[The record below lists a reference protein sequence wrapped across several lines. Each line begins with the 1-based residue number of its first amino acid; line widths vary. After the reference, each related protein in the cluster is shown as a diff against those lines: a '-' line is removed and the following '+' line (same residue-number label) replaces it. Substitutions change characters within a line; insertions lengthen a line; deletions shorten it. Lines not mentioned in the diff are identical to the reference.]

1 MPELPEVETIARSLR
16 NPIIPENIESAS
28 LSTRPGVVGRVIKSA
43 KLHWPRSLATPSQD
57 EFEKSLP
64 GQTILEV
71 GRRGKF
77 LVFHLEHWHL
87 LIHLRMSGDIRVELG
102 DTPISKHDRMVI
114 YFNDGWKM
122 VFHDPRKFGR
132 VWFVKAMNEV
142 TSGLGFEPFDET
154 LTSVLLRQRFQSTS
168 RKIKSVL
175 LDQAIIAGLGNIYT
189 DEALFLSG
197 IHPLTPANEL
207 TELQTESLLRSIRL
221 VLMEGIARNGASIDW
236 VYRGGEFQNH
246 FNVYQQTGKPCP
258 VCGTPIQRIV
268 VGQRGT
274 HFCPKC
280 QVDWTN
286 C

>member
-1 MPELPEVETIARSLR
+1 MPELPEVETIVRSLR
-16 NPIIPENIESAS
+16 NPSNLDYIDSAS
-28 LSTRPGVVGRVIKSA
+28 LNNRPGVLGRVIQFVNV
-43 KLHWPRSLATPSQD
+43 HWPRSIATPSIPD
-57 EFEKSLP
+57 IEKSLT
-64 GQTILEV
+64 GQTILEI

-77 LVFHLEHWHL
+77 LVFRLDDWFL
-87 LIHLRMSGDIRVELG
+87 LIHLRMSGDIRVEPA
-102 DTPISKHDRMVI
+102 DTPINKHDRMLLC
-114 YFNDGWKM
+114 FRDGWKM
-122 VFHDPRKFGR
+122 VFNDPRKFGR
-132 VWFVKAMNEV
+132 VWLVKSIEEV
-142 TSGLGFEPFDET
+142 TGELGAEPLDET
-154 LTSVLLRQRFQSTS
+154 LTAGHLWQRFQSTS

-175 LDQAIIAGLGNIYT
+175 LDQEVIAGLGNIYT

-197 IHPLTPANEL
+197 IHPLTAANEL

-274 HFCPKC
+274 HFCPNC
-280 QVDWTN
+280 QVDLTKD
-286 C
+286 